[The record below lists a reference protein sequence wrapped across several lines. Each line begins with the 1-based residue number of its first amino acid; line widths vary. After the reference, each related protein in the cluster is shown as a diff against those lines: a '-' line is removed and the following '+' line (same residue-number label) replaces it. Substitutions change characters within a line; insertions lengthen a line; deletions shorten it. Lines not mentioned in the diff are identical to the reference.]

1 MCGVDNGVS
10 DLPKMLYDRK
20 KRYGKKHWVLDY
32 WNRSILNGEYDR
44 NTLKEVSP
52 YYSADKIKVPVLLIH
67 GEDDKVVDFKQ
78 SKSMERA
85 IKKAKGQVKLVKL
98 KDDDH
103 YLQDNRTRIQA
114 LTEMVKFVESNIGG

>member
-1 MCGVDNGVS
+1 M
-10 DLPKMLYDRK
+10 
-20 KRYGKKHWVLDY
+20 
-32 WNRSILNGEYDR
+32 
-44 NTLKEVSP
+44 
-52 YYSADKIKVPVLLIH
+52 PVLLIH